1 MPEPNVE
8 SIRDQIE
15 LLKGEIAEI
24 ESHIPKWDANSTHG
38 GKLLRSIAKR
48 IVLSTKRLEVLVK
61 ENTYSP

>member
-38 GKLLRSIAKR
+38 GNYSDKRDALYSRQNVLR
-48 IVLSTKRLEVLVK
+48 
-61 ENTYSP
+61 Y